1 MSDFRQLSETFLAS
15 PQVTAED
22 IAEAAALGVTL
33 VVNNRPDG
41 ESPDQPP
48 GAEIE
53 RAARAAGLD
62 YLSIPIDQSGFSR
75 EQFEALAEAL
85 DRTDGK
91 TLGYCRSGTRSTLL
105 WALAQA
111 SRGAEPGDLASAAA
125 TAGYDLA
132 PITPA
137 LDRLAASARQ

>member
-91 TLGYCRSGTRSTLL
+91 TLGYCRSGTRSIVTWSLAEAASGAKSRDEL
-105 WALAQA
+105 VALG
-111 SRGAEPGDLASAAA
+111 RG
-125 TAGYDLA
+125 AGYDLSG
-132 PITPA
+132 P
-137 LDRLAASARQ
+137 LGG

>member
-15 PQVTAED
+15 PQITAED

-85 DRTDGK
+85 DRTNGK

-111 SRGAEPGDLASAAA
+111 SRGAEPRDLASAAA

-132 PITPA
+132 PIAPA

>member
-111 SRGAEPGDLASAAA
+111 SRGAEPPFPGFCVGESVGAY
-125 TAGYDLA
+125 GRA
-132 PITPA
+132 PAHPIPSHK
-137 LDRLAASARQ
+137 R